1 MNIFL
6 SKALNTIGDVSTTTQ
21 NLYLDLICYT
31 KKTEKVNVKSFLSLF
46 YLFLCPYNFS
56 VPVSVSQCFQLNEE

>member
-31 KKTEKVNVKSFLSLF
+31 KKNRKSQRQVLF
-46 YLFLCPYNFS
+46 VFVL
-56 VPVSVSQCFQLNEE
+56 PVFMPI